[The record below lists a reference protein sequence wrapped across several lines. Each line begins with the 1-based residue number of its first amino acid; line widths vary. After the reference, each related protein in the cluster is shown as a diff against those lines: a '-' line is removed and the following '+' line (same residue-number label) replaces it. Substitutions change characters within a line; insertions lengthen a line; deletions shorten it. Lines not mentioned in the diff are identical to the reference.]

1 MSTDIPSNGVIDI
14 EVTDD
19 DVAEYWQRGYWI
31 SPKLLSDQQIDV
43 IRHAEQRVWAGDFDT
58 DAMPEYSEAIKP
70 TYEADALRQCCNVWW
85 LSDEVRKVVTSR
97 NIGRI
102 GARLMKVPS
111 VRLWHDQMLYKPG
124 LGPDGDSN
132 RGNIGWHQ
140 DYGFWQCT
148 STSNMVTAW
157 IALQDTDLTNGGMR
171 TIVGSH
177 NWGLI
182 KDSNTAFELDL
193 ETLHQRFSGE
203 DHEWIDEPCILKA
216 GQASFHHALCFHGS
230 GPNLTNDPR
239 MSLVIHMMPED
250 CTYRGRSQHHT
261 NLIALGPSQRI
272 GQKFDSP
279 HFPILWQ
286 KT

>member
-148 STSNMVTAW
+148 STSNMITAW

>member
-58 DAMPEYSEAIKP
+58 DAIPEYSEAIKP

>member
-1 MSTDIPSNGVIDI
+1 MSTGVPNNIAIDV

-43 IRHAEQRVWAGDFDT
+43 IRHAEQRVWAGNFDT

-70 TYEADALRQCCNVWW
+70 SYEAGALRQCCNAWW
-85 LSDEVRKVVTSR
+85 LSDEVRNVVT
-97 NIGRI
+97 NPHIGRI
-102 GARLMKVPS
+102 GARLMKVS
-111 VRLWHDQMLYKPG
+111 AVRLWHDQMLYKPG

-132 RGNIGWHQ
+132 RGNVGWHQ

-148 STSNMVTAW
+148 STSNMITAW

-193 ETLHQRFSGE
+193 ETLRQRFSSE

-239 MSLVIHMMPED
+239 MCLVIHMMPED
-250 CTYRGRSQHHT
+250 CTYRGRSQHHP
-261 NLIALGPSQRI
+261 NLIALGPNQRI

-286 KT
+286 ET